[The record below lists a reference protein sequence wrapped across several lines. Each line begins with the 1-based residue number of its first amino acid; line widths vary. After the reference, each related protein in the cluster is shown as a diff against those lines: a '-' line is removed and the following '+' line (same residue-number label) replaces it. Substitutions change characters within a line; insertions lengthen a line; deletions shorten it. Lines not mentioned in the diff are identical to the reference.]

1 MQEAQSNAKLR
12 RIVRTAANSM
22 RVTLNGAMRM
32 QKAHRRPLFR
42 GFSNPVGEY
51 GDAFVGKF
59 DMTSNIRSTS
69 ASFALA
75 SSFSGPVDGV
85 KFLHIFLVG
94 DPSVRCVSVDGVL
107 SDDLS

>member
-1 MQEAQSNAKLR
+1 MGREGVQIHLSEVESLLTCNCFNVNR
-12 RIVRTAANSM
+12 
-22 RVTLNGAMRM
+22 
-32 QKAHRRPLFR
+32 
-42 GFSNPVGEY
+42 Y

-69 ASFALA
+69 TSFTIA
-75 SSFSGPVDGV
+75 SSYSKSVDGI

-94 DPSVRCVSVDGVL
+94 DPSVRCVSVEGVL